1 RVGGERPGDAHTL
14 LLTTGALS
22 RITWQPGLDWAE
34 AHELEPFGR
43 ARPDLLFAPTEDD
56 RDCAAVVGN
65 RVVREEAGLLDR
77 IPDGPPQLDSGLV
90 RDRASAD
97 PDVAAAEVDEPV
109 DQLQGGGLAAA
120 GGTDEADEFAGFD
133 FEIQFVE
140 SGTG

>member
-1 RVGGERPGDAHTL
+1 FFVSSRRRHTR
-14 LLTTGALS
+14 S
-22 RITWQPGLDWAE
+22 KRDWSSDVCSSDLFRCAS
-34 AHELEPFGR
+34 
-43 ARPDLLFAPTEDD
+43 PDLLFVPAEDD
-56 RDCAAVVGN
+56 RDCGDVVGN

-120 GGTDEADEFAGFD
+120 GGTDE
-133 FEIQFVE
+133 
-140 SGTG
+140 